1 MYLNGEARFGKG
13 KEVAHLD
20 LLIGDKEGPVGHAFA
35 NALAQQMDKHTPL
48 FAIIAPNL
56 VAKPI
61 TLIVPKVSLRGR
73 KDIMKV
79 YGPAQKALAT
89 AVVDCVYDETIPENK
104 AEEICIVCGVFIHP
118 DSKESDKIY
127 INNYEATKLA
137 IKRAFSMEPSIDE
150 ILNEKDAVVHPFY
163 KGP

>member
-61 TLIVPKVSLRGR
+61 TLIVPKASLRGR

-127 INNYEATKLA
+127 INNYEAAKLA
-137 IKRAFSMEPSIDE
+137 IKRAFTEEPSIDE
-150 ILNEKDAVVHPFY
+150 ILTERNSVVHPFY
-163 KGP
+163 KEP